1 MERKYIYNRDG
12 ASLWFEQVD
21 KNEYI
26 LNVDEKH
33 KYVLEYVSMN
43 YEIVPDDSTV
53 FDFNRN
59 GKKGLYKSED
69 GNWYYYEN
77 GVVNADKNGI
87 VVNDAGY
94 WYVENG
100 KINFNKNGVVED
112 NGVEYLYAIITY
124 KVIRYNSTFTSQ
136 FKLGEVQS

>member
-43 YEIVPDDSTV
+43 YEIVPNDSTI

-59 GKKGLYKSED
+59 GKKGLYKSFD
-69 GNWYYYEN
+69 PSGGPYICLGGDTVLGKVKRIYEK
-77 GVVNADKNGI
+77 DRQI
-87 VVNDAGY
+87 R
-94 WYVENG
+94 
-100 KINFNKNGVVED
+100 F
-112 NGVEYLYAIITY
+112 II
-124 KVIRYNSTFTSQ
+124 
-136 FKLGEVQS
+136 E